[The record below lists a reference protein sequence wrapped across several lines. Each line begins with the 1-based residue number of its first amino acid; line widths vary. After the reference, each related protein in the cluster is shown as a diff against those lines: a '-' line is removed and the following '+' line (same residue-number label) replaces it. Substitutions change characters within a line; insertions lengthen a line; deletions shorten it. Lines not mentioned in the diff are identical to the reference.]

1 MKGRG
6 LKYHYTDGTKEVSN
20 NLPGR
25 ILPLLRFIVSAVL
38 VLFAGFYVSEVW
50 AGPPFVTDDPEPVD
64 YKHGEFYV
72 ASVTGHNADGT
83 SGTLPH
89 FELNYGPLPDVHLH
103 LITPFAYNKPRG
115 ESMKWGYGDT
125 ELGVK
130 YRFIHETEVIP
141 QVGTFPVF
149 ELPSGDSTKGLGER
163 HVRFLIPIWV
173 QKSWGPWT
181 VYGGGGYWH
190 NPGTD
195 NRNYWQT
202 GAVVMRELSKT
213 IAVGAEVFN
222 FTAKMRGTES
232 ETGFNIGTV
241 INLTEDHHILFS
253 AGRDFHGTNMNTF
266 NAYVAYQFTFGPH
279 EEKKEEEKK

>member
-1 MKGRG
+1 MRRTGFKHRDADE
-6 LKYHYTDGTKEVSN
+6 KKEVRNS
-20 NLPGR
+20 LSGSILCFGR
-25 ILPLLRFIVSAVL
+25 SIVPALLSLFVCFYASA
-38 VLFAGFYVSEVW
+38 AW
-50 AGPPFVTDDPEPVD
+50 AGPPFVTDDPEPVE

-72 ASVTGHNADGT
+72 ASVTNHNGDAT

-115 ESMKWGYGDT
+115 HSMQWGYGDT

-130 YRFIHETEVIP
+130 YRFIHETEIIP
-141 QVGTFPVF
+141 QVGTFPVV
-149 ELPSGDSTKGLGER
+149 ELPSGDSTNGLGER
-163 HVRFLIPIWV
+163 RVRFLIPIWV

-190 NPGTD
+190 NPGPD

-202 GAVVMRELSKT
+202 GGVVMRELSKV
-213 IAVGAEVFN
+213 ILVGAEVFN
-222 FTAKMRGTES
+222 FTAKAKGNES
-232 ETGFNIGTV
+232 ETGFNIGAI
-241 INLTEDHHILFS
+241 INVTDDHHILFS